1 GGERVAP
8 GRRAVLAPVAGVVDD
23 VDRAGHR
30 DGRLRDGDLPVVAGG
45 VPVELVLVRDG
56 RVVADGVEGAGDGV
70 AQLVDLLPGAPVVR
84 AVGSADVD
92 AHLGAVVVHPHPGRG
107 AARAGGGEAAVA
119 VDAVRARLGRVV
131 EACVEA
137 AGEPQTLPAAE
148 VPVVR
153 LGDLEGALRPD
164 VDRDVQPVD

>member
-1 GGERVAP
+1 
-8 GRRAVLAPVAGVVDD
+8 
-23 VDRAGHR
+23 
-30 DGRLRDGDLPVVAGG
+30 
-45 VPVELVLVRDG
+45 VELVLVRDV
-56 RVVADGVEGAGDGV
+56 RVVADGVEGAVDGV

-164 VDRDVQPVD
+164 VDRDVQPVDDVCARRGGGGGQQEQRGEGQHEGGEGAGQSAHARQRYRER